1 MNDRGRIPFA
11 IVGVLLVLSSTTLAT
26 TAVFGPSG
34 DPPAIDDAMDGA
46 TATAAT
52 ELRDAVDT
60 AATNAAIGPVTEPS
74 ETAAGRALDDTQPF
88 RDSLRLRIYLR
99 AVERLEGIETTRDGV
114 TVSASLPPVERTT
127 EGYRT
132 AIERVEI
139 ERTGEDGAALTAEID
154 GVRLSAARDGREV
167 TTVDR
172 SPNVTVSNPALL
184 LHDRTDRFET
194 RANAPVTRSGLG
206 QRLTTRLYPIAWV
219 RGYAQYGGAPISTVL
234 GVRHVEFATNDAL
247 LAEQRSVFGEP
258 DPDGHRGVAAAG
270 ERVYATDAIVGLGGD
285 EAWVD
290 TVLEKRNDLAA
301 DPPSRQPVGTW
312 REEPEDTDVTVGV
325 NASADHAF
333 AETIGVAGDDRLGE
347 VVERVHTVE
356 ARVETSS
363 TFSGRSRRGSRSPGG
378 GWRLTSTSTD
388 VDTSVRRVGSGGP
401 SAAGWTTIDAER
413 HEVTVTRT
421 TTRGW
426 RDGNE
431 TTTTRLTEQR
441 RYRVGVSTQG
451 RTVDVENV
459 PDGRIDGALAD
470 AADRAS
476 ARAIRGV
483 GGFGGAAEATA
494 LDESTRSTATAT
506 ATPSLERSAVE
517 SDLGSVR
524 DHAADVSVTVPGPAL
539 GTGRVNPSE
548 RLTSA
553 FAAER
558 DDLVTEADRT
568 AEERTI
574 RAARLEYLDA
584 LDAELKHRR
593 SAAEDTGDGIAD
605 RIGDHIDADRLDDA
619 LSAHREPSDPDAEPI
634 DDPAGGLSLSVDT
647 GPSYLTTDGV
657 TRDRIDERGGGTVHP
672 LATRTINVFSS
683 PHGQVADGI
692 FDRISFLN
700 TERVSLSTAA
710 RTLDAMEPGM
720 SNRAELE
727 TEVEDATEHVR
738 GELVAD
744 LVDAGVPAHEA
755 EAALRRDVSPAAEAL
770 MLTNGTTVDHAARAI
785 DGPPSRERAELRLET
800 TLDSALEDD
809 TARPTEPT
817 TTAAQ
822 EAATDA
828 YSGEL
833 EDMLAD
839 GLEAGADRA
848 RAEVLGERLGAVPAG
863 LPILPVPGY
872 WFATANVWHV
882 HVSGQYERFA
892 VRSNRS
898 DGAASTTYLRDDSV
912 AWVDNGD
919 DDLRLGTASSVS
931 FETETAVVVVVPP
944 GPRGVG
950 DTDGEPIKRSPGWSG
965 G

>member
-26 TAVFGPSG
+26 TAVLGPVADS
-34 DPPAIDDAMDGA
+34 PAIDDAVDGA
-46 TATAAT
+46 TATTAT
-52 ELRDAVDT
+52 EFRSAVDT
-60 AATNAAIGPVTEPS
+60 AATNAAIDPVTDPDD
-74 ETAAGRALDDTQPF
+74 TAAGRALTDTQPF

-99 AVERLEGIETTRDGV
+99 AVERFDGIETTRDGV
-114 TVSASLPPVERTT
+114 TVSVSLPPVERTT

-139 ERTGEDGAALTAEID
+139 ERTGEDDAALTAEID
-154 GVRLSAARDGREV
+154 GVRLSAVRDGREV
-167 TTVDR
+167 TTADR

-206 QRLTTRLYPIAWV
+206 QRLTARLYPIAWV

-258 DPDGHRGVAAAG
+258 DPDGHRGVSAAG
-270 ERVYATDAIVGLGGD
+270 ERVYTTDAIVGIGGD

-290 TVLEKRNDLAA
+290 AVLAERNDLEA
-301 DPPSRQPVGTW
+301 DPPSKQPVGTW
-312 REEPEDTDVTVGV
+312 REEPDDTDVTVGI

-333 AETIGVAGDDRLGE
+333 AETIGVAGADRLGE
-347 VVERVHTVE
+347 VIERVHTVE

-363 TFSGRSRRGSRSPGG
+363 THSGRSRWGSRSPGG
-378 GWRLTSTSTD
+378 SWRLTSTSTD
-388 VDTSVRRVGSGGP
+388 IDTSVRRLGSGGP
-401 SAAGWTTIDAER
+401 SVAGWTTIDAER

-431 TTTTRLTEQR
+431 TTTTQLTEQN

-459 PDGRIDGALAD
+459 PDGRIDAALAD

-476 ARAIRGV
+476 ARAVRGV
-483 GGFGGAAEATA
+483 GGFDGAAAAAA
-494 LDESTRSTATAT
+494 LGESTRSTATAT
-506 ATPSLERSAVE
+506 ATPSLDRAAVE
-517 SDLGSVR
+517 SDLGAVR
-524 DHAADVSVTVPGPAL
+524 DRVADVSVTVPGPAL
-539 GTGRVNPSE
+539 GAGRVNPTE
-548 RLTSA
+548 RLESE

-558 DDLVTEADRT
+558 DAFVTGADRT
-568 AEERTI
+568 AEERTV

-584 LDAELKHRR
+584 LDAELAHRR

-605 RIGDHIDADRLDDA
+605 RIGDHLDADRLGNA
-619 LSAHREPSDPDAEPI
+619 LSAHRGPSDPDADPI
-634 DDPAGGLSLSVDT
+634 DDPAGELSLSVDT
-647 GPSYLTTDGV
+647 GPSYLTTDSV
-657 TRDRIDERGGGTVHP
+657 TRDRIDERGGGRVHP
-672 LATRTINVFSS
+672 LSTRTINVFSS

-727 TEVEDATEHVR
+727 TEVEDAVDHVR
-738 GELVAD
+738 GELVAE

-755 EAALRRDVSPAAEAL
+755 EAALRRDVSPATEAL
-770 MLTNGTTVDHAARAI
+770 MLANGTTVDRAARAI

-800 TLDSALEDD
+800 ALDSALEDD

-839 GLEAGADRA
+839 GLEAGGDRA
-848 RAEVLGERLGAVPAG
+848 RARVLGERLGAVPAG

-882 HVSGQYERFA
+882 GVSGQYERFA

-898 DGAASTTYLRDDSV
+898 DGAATTTYLRDGSV
-912 AWVDNGD
+912 AHAAHGD
-919 DDLRLGTASSVS
+919 DDLRLGTASAVS
-931 FETETAVVVVVPP
+931 FETQTAVVVVVPP

-950 DTDGEPIKRSPGWSG
+950 DTDGEPIKQSPGWG
-965 G
+965 E